1 MTFVILDSGLNS
13 LRSEVTCL
21 PSITYLENRRKTL
34 EGKLSDLSDIRTKVD
49 TIHTNIDS
57 LEDRMSQL
65 ASISN
70 KPVIANDKL
79 DDFNKYIAR
88 LNSVGESLDDK
99 IKSIPLS
106 NSHED
111 LTEHI
116 SKLESICAQLN
127 RKLDFTNI
135 NHNNPPPLWHIHLI
149 LKVPSLILVHPIQIS
164 ALS

>member
-1 MTFVILDSGLNS
+1 MTF
-13 LRSEVTCL
+13 L
-21 PSITYLENRRKTL
+21 PNITYLENRLKAL

-49 TIHTNIDS
+49 TIYTNIDS
-57 LEDRMSQL
+57 LEDRLSEL

-88 LNSVGESLDDK
+88 LNSMEESLDDK
-99 IKSIPLS
+99 IKSIPPS
-106 NSHED
+106 NSHQD

-116 SKLESICAQLN
+116 SKLESLCTQLN
-127 RKLDFTNI
+127 TKLDFTNI
-135 NHNNPPPLWHIHLI
+135 NHNNPPPPPLWHIHQL
-149 LKVPSLILVHPIQIS
+149 LKVPSLILVHPIQIP